1 MIYTKE
7 TIKIFNDNMMELICS
22 MIINN
27 EEFSIVVSSK
37 NWSNPLPERL
47 LQQDHFI
54 IQIKDQTLEDSYID
68 SEGHIVINT
77 KFDTEENSL
86 LLYPEDVKGIL
97 DITMQNPIMIKPF
110 EEKAKNLV
118 ADKLKSNPSAI
129 KKFTDEELE
138 IYSKSINVF
147 AINNPNYFGN
157 LGDKI

>member
-1 MIYTKE
+1 MIYTNE

-27 EEFSIVVSSK
+27 EEFSIVVSNK
-37 NWSNPLPERL
+37 NWNNILPGRL
-47 LQQDHFI
+47 LQQDHFV
-54 IQIKDQTLEDSYID
+54 IQIKDQTMEDSYID
-68 SEGHIVINT
+68 SEGHIIINT
-77 KFDTEENSL
+77 KFDTAENSL

-97 DITMQNPIMIKPF
+97 DITMQNPIMLKPF

-138 IYSKSINVF
+138 TYSKSINVF
-147 AINNPNYFGN
+147 AVNNPKYFGN
-157 LGDKI
+157 LGGNI